1 MTLLFPI
8 GDVDLFLVWVQIEN
22 MRLQFTERSM
32 VHLSLDK
39 LAEQSESRFWKVLS
53 VDDRSQV
60 VNWHLIFGGDLSLLS
75 VSLAFN
81 FLFVVGHIV
90 DYTFWDGVMSVM
102 VEGLSEIV
110 ILLSFPWHRWSTT
123 IVLQLHLT
131 LMRNM
136 VNKHIVRILNEHPS
150 LRYLFSWQIWLNWS
164 QESFARIHTR
174 LSLKLDDLW
183 CPSSNFVIFNQEC
196 WSVVSI
202 GVILIKNALSL
213 HNRHAVTSL
222 FWRCSGVL

>member
-1 MTLLFPI
+1 MELLSGYVAIDGYFFKEFFFDFVRVNVHKLMTLLFPI
-8 GDVDLFLVWVQIEN
+8 GNVDLFLVWVQIEN

-60 VNWHLIFGGDLSLLS
+60 VNGNLIFGGDLSLLS

-110 ILLSFPWHRWSTT
+110 ILLSFPWHR
-123 IVLQLHLT
+123 
-131 LMRNM
+131 
-136 VNKHIVRILNEHPS
+136 
-150 LRYLFSWQIWLNWS
+150 
-164 QESFARIHTR
+164 
-174 LSLKLDDLW
+174 
-183 CPSSNFVIFNQEC
+183 
-196 WSVVSI
+196 
-202 GVILIKNALSL
+202 
-213 HNRHAVTSL
+213 
-222 FWRCSGVL
+222 